1 MKNKILT
8 FVLTAGIMC
17 GCSTWL
23 RYRHDVVVE
32 HLPVGS
38 ITIYTNNDYVEYINT
53 NIIYR
58 AYYRADGTIYET
70 KKVTSK

>member
-1 MKNKILT
+1 
-8 FVLTAGIMC
+8 
-17 GCSTWL
+17 
-23 RYRHDVVVE
+23 VE